1 MTDSRGDAATQ
12 PLVVI
17 GDVLLDI
24 DVVGTAARL
33 SPEAPVPAPAA
44 PSSPG
49 AAPGAPSPPAAAPG
63 EPSNPVS
70 APSAPAPT
78 LL

>member
-33 SPEAPVPAPAA
+33 SPEAPVPVIDQPLQTFR
-44 PSSPG
+44 PG
-49 AAPGAPSPPAAAPG
+49 GKSCNTKG
-63 EPSNPVS
+63 
-70 APSAPAPT
+70 
-78 LL
+78 